1 MIEYIPDYHYVIGT
15 GMSKKNKKSKKEV
28 SAKAVAAI
36 DIGSNSIRMVV
47 AQVFADGSLEILER
61 LQQAIHLGQDTFR
74 KGRLSA
80 QTMRAAILIL
90 RNYQDVLR
98 TYDVQYIR
106 AVATSAVRESSNVDT
121 FLDRIFVATGLDV
134 RAISAAEESRLK
146 ISAVLQAVG
155 KKFLNRKKALVV
167 EVGGGSTI
175 LSLLNKGEIKA
186 TQSLAI
192 GSIRLQE
199 VLETSSKPVEQAA
212 NMIEQQIK
220 SAISAITG
228 VLPLKR
234 IRVFIAI
241 GGDIRWAAKQVGKAG
256 ESPGLINVQSK
267 KLKSLITEY
276 ERYSADHLAKSL
288 KIPFIEAETLTPAL
302 MVYYAL
308 LQTTSSE
315 EMAVSEVSM
324 RDGLLYDLVSV
335 VSGKKPE
342 FDSTQILNS
351 ARAVATKYH
360 VDLNHANHVCELAV
374 RLYDELKKQQW
385 LNIEYRILLQAAAI
399 LHEIGIFISSRAHH
413 KHSYYIIANAEIFG
427 FTPKEIKMV
436 AHIARYHRRSKP
448 KSSHVEYAMCT
459 REEKMII
466 NKLAAILRVADALD
480 VNRTQ
485 HIKDFTCRIEND
497 ELIITPSGSGDLTLE
512 KRSLAMKG
520 DLFED
525 IYGLKVC
532 LE

>member
-1 MIEYIPDYHYVIGT
+1 ML
-15 GMSKKNKKSKKEV
+15 NKDITSENDV
-28 SAKAVAAI
+28 PAQAVAAI

-47 AQVFADGSLEILER
+47 AQVFANGTIEILER
-61 LQQAIHLGQDTFR
+61 LQQAIRLGQDTFR
-74 KGRLSA
+74 KGRLGA

-90 RNYQDVLR
+90 RSYQEVLR
-98 TYDVQYIR
+98 TYNVQQVR
-106 AVATSAVRESSNVDT
+106 AVATSAVREASNADT

-146 ISAVLQAVG
+146 ISAVRHSVG
-155 KKFLNRKKALVV
+155 RKFLTRKQALVV

-212 NMIEQQIK
+212 KMIEQQIK
-220 SAISAITG
+220 SAIAAITG

-234 IRVFIAI
+234 IRTVIAI
-241 GGDIRWAAKQVGKAG
+241 GGDIRWAAKQVGQVC
-256 ESPGLINVQSK
+256 EIPGLINIHSK
-267 KLKSLITEY
+267 KLKTLIMQY
-276 ERYSADHLAKSL
+276 EKYSADHLSSSL

-308 LQTTSSE
+308 LQTTSAQE
-315 EMAVSEVSM
+315 LTVSEVSM
-324 RDGLLYDLVSV
+324 RDGLLYDLACAVSRNK
-335 VSGKKPE
+335 SE
-342 FDSTQILNS
+342 YDSTQVLNS
-351 ARAVATKYH
+351 ARALAEKYH
-360 VDLNHANHVCELAV
+360 VDLHHANHVCELAV
-374 RLYDELKKQQW
+374 RIYDELKKQHW
-385 LNIEYRILLQAAAI
+385 LNIEYKMLLQAAAI
-399 LHEIGIFISSRAHH
+399 LHEVGLFIDSRAYH
-413 KHSYYIIANAEIFG
+413 KHSYYVIANSEVFG
-427 FTPKEIKMV
+427 FDPRELEIV
-436 AHIARYHRRSKP
+436 AHVARYHRRSRPKP
-448 KSSHVEYAMCT
+448 SHVEYT
-459 REEKMII
+459 RHNREEKMII

-485 HIKDFTCRIEND
+485 DIKNFTCRIEND
-497 ELIITPSGSGDLTLE
+497 ELIITTSGCGDLTLE
-512 KRSLAMKG
+512 KRALVTNG

-525 IYGLKVC
+525 IYGLRVH